1 MERHTVSRLIGA
13 PPGYVGFD
21 QGGLLT
27 DGVDQHPHCVLLL
40 DEIEK
45 AHPDLF
51 NILLQVMDHGK
62 LTDHNGK
69 QVDFRNVIL
78 IMTTNAGAADLA
90 KSAIGFANSVR
101 EGDDM
106 EAINRLFAPEFRNRL
121 DAIVP
126 FGNLPPEVV
135 HQVVQK
141 FVLQLEAQL
150 ADRGV
155 TFDLTEDAVKWLADK
170 GYDSRMGA
178 RPLGR
183 VIQEHIKQ
191 PLAEEVLFGKLKKGG
206 TVKVTVKEDGSGLD
220 LEAHRGR
227 AGDAEARADAAQA
240 RGRRAVAPA
249 AGQEGAAADQP
260 PAQGLAAAAGGKR
273 GLVPKVPLK
282 TN

>member
-1 MERHTVSRLIGA
+1 
-13 PPGYVGFD
+13 
-21 QGGLLT
+21 
-27 DGVDQHPHCVLLL
+27 VLLL

-90 KSAIGFANSVR
+90 RPAIGFGKSVR
-101 EGDDM
+101 EGDDQ
-106 EAINRLFAPEFRNRL
+106 EAINRLFTPEFRNRL

-155 TFDLTEDAVKWLADK
+155 TFDLSEEAVKWLAEK

-191 PLAEEVLFGKLKKGG
+191 PLADEVLFGKLQKGG
-206 TVKVTVKEDGSGLD
+206 TVKVTVREGGEALD
-220 LEAHRGR
+220 LEALEDGPVKPKPEPMPKPKRPR
-227 AGDAEARADAAQA
+227 RKKPVQAAKK
-240 RGRRAVAPA
+240 
-249 AGQEGAAADQP
+249 P
-260 PAQGLAAAAGGKR
+260 PAPKPPTGGTR

-282 TN
+282 TS